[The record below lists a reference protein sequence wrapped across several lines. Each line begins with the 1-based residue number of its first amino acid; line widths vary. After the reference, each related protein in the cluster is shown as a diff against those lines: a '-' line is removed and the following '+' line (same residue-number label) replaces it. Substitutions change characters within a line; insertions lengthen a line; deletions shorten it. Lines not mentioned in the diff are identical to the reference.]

1 MKCLFTVLG
10 GISLYNISIA
20 DFLIPFFFIILWIL
34 MRKPHLKRS
43 LPPIL
48 TPPQNLEL
56 PLFTNKQTVFL
67 NFDTCKSFV
76 LWYLVNDDHMG
87 KNHYPKHWK
96 TLDFLFSSKS
106 YFFKY
111 IILEGL

>member
-20 DFLIPFFFIILWIL
+20 DFHIPFFFIILQIL

-56 PLFTNKQTVFL
+56 PLFTNKQTIFL

-76 LWYLVNDDHMG
+76 LRYLISDDDMG
-87 KNHYPKHWK
+87 KNHYCKH
-96 TLDFLFSSKS
+96 
-106 YFFKY
+106 
-111 IILEGL
+111 

>member
-1 MKCLFTVLG
+1 MLLQEFELFFGHMEGRRRRAADG
-10 GISLYNISIA
+10 GGGRTDRRGSRNSYL
-20 DFLIPFFFIILWIL
+20 DFIILWIL

-56 PLFTNKQTVFL
+56 PLFTNKQTIFL

-76 LWYLVNDDHMG
+76 VRYLVGDDDME
-87 KNHYPKHWK
+87 KNHYPKH
-96 TLDFLFSSKS
+96 
-106 YFFKY
+106 
-111 IILEGL
+111 

>member
-1 MKCLFTVLG
+1 
-10 GISLYNISIA
+10 
-20 DFLIPFFFIILWIL
+20 

-56 PLFTNKQTVFL
+56 PLFTNKQTIFL

-76 LWYLVNDDHMG
+76 LRYLVGDDDMG
-87 KNHYPKHWK
+87 KNHYSTHRKN
-96 TLDFLFSSKS
+96 LDFHLLSKS
-106 YFFKY
+106 FFFKY
-111 IILEGL
+111 ITFERL

>member
-10 GISLYNISIA
+10 GISQYNISIS
-20 DFLIPFFFIILWIL
+20 DFHIPFFFIILRIL

-56 PLFTNKQTVFL
+56 PLFTNKQTIFL
-67 NFDTCKSFV
+67 NFGTFKSFV
-76 LWYLVNDDHMG
+76 LRYLVIDDDMG
-87 KNHYPKHWK
+87 KNHYSKHGK
-96 TLDFLFSSKS
+96 TLDFYFLSKS
-106 YFFKY
+106 FFFKY
-111 IILEGL
+111 II